1 MKRTLFP
8 GYSVGTDAYE
18 DIKEM
23 SGFLCV
29 LYTNREE
36 FFMFFVAVYGT
47 KEEKQESIPE
57 YIRKH
62 IQGL

>member
-1 MKRTLFP
+1 
-8 GYSVGTDAYE
+8 
-18 DIKEM
+18 M

-62 IQGL
+62 IQRL